1 MTTMVLAHTN
11 GNGHGAATP
20 DGTAWLR
27 QSVQQRFSQFN
38 WDDTPPEIQE
48 LRQTTTQPGQQ
59 ILSLTLTVNQFFN
72 AINWQGSS
80 IAAPPQSDAP
90 AQSNAMNDAFTLE
103 DFSDL
108 F

>member
-1 MTTMVLAHTN
+1 MTMMVLAHTN
-11 GNGHGAATP
+11 GHSAAAP
-20 DGTAWLR
+20 APSSWLQ
-27 QSVQQRFSQFN
+27 QSVQQCFSQFN

-48 LRQTTTQPGQQ
+48 LRQTTTQPGQES
-59 ILSLTLTVNQFFN
+59 LSLTLTVDQFFN

-80 IAAPPQSDAP
+80 IAALPQSEP
-90 AQSNAMNDAFTLE
+90 ARQPGTTNDAFTLE